1 MRVILQR
8 AEGKITGRH
17 VAVTLSPEQALTA
30 ALFAV
35 VYLHNVRCR
44 LLMPVAVRHMHIVV
58 DKLDAGK
65 NTVE

>member
-8 AEGKITGRH
+8 AEGKVPGQH